1 MLIYISFLCMYLFT
15 RIGVFLH
22 IYISCILI
30 FLPTFYWECFLMKYS
45 LKYFLTSKLY
55 YSLISCRVETRVYKY
70 ITVYLNIPV

>member
-30 FLPTFYWECFLMKYS
+30 FLPTILLGMFSHEIFFKIFSNFKTL
-45 LKYFLTSKLY
+45 L
-55 YSLISCRVETRVYKY
+55 
-70 ITVYLNIPV
+70 